1 MTIDP
6 GDYCGHYVRV
16 ARQGPCQHQLP
27 RPRVKEYRI
36 PTLSSHKSRDS
47 RPWTWRVAAAWGERF
62 WFQLNKGRLHF
73 TFVSPDYKFPV
84 KTSEGSK
91 NCNETRRSQDES
103 RHEARVVS
111 SHDLRRSVADT
122 GRITHTRHTEHLLSL
137 RSYGRCV
144 LITMLWPGCGVRS
157 LLSFLAMTHV
167 LVPAC
172 T

>member
-84 KTSEGSK
+84 RT
-91 NCNETRRSQDES
+91 
-103 RHEARVVS
+103 EAGIVAQQGGVKMSHVMRVVS
-111 SHDLRRSVADT
+111 SHDLKRSVDT
-122 GRITHTRHTEHLLSL
+122 GRITYTQASKHTAHLSSL